1 MPMNRLPTGLV
12 MYAQLGQGEARERYV
27 DVQAL
32 SGSCVLAEQV
42 FAFVPLSG
50 HDVAVQGRCEY
61 RTRLGEHLK
70 TRRMRTGRDRVAGGR
85 GDSFRLFDDIH
96 STYDCVQAGVAKN
109 QYLALALSTKNGP
122 WGSWAATTATTA
134 GKNALAWCKYYGG
147 GNDCTVEFN
156 DSANS

>member
-1 MPMNRLPTGLV
+1 MVR
-12 MYAQLGQGEARERYV
+12 
-27 DVQAL
+27 
-32 SGSCVLAEQV
+32 SLA
-42 FAFVPLSG
+42 PNG
-50 HDVAVQGRCEY
+50 
-61 RTRLGEHLK
+61 
-70 TRRMRTGRDRVAGGR
+70 DRAYN
-85 GDSFRLFDDIH
+85 DSLDLCNLYQSA

>member
-1 MPMNRLPTGLV
+1 MNTTAGRRRPLTMISVLLAALFAATGLTALASPANAAQTAAPQAADRYLAIAFSPSTLGW
-12 MYAQLGQGEARERYV
+12 YAVWRSNG
-27 DVQAL
+27 
-32 SGSCVLAEQV
+32 
-42 FAFVPLSG
+42 
-50 HDVAVQGRCEY
+50 
-61 RTRLGEHLK
+61 
-70 TRRMRTGRDRVAGGR
+70 DRAYN
-85 GDSFRLFDDIH
+85 DSLDLCNLYQSA

-147 GNDCTVEFN
+147 GNDYTVEFN